1 MELGE
6 ACAVYLDDRVKDER
20 WVVRNSDSTAGG
32 TYTGLETSAAED
44 DEIHTNTRLFLGI
57 FRKVYLSNSRKSFG
71 EQLTELNAT
80 CRPKSNPLFALVSI
94 AVDNSSEPLEQS
106 SQSRSMAPLTS
117 SSTSNNKV
125 GRFLRFSSESDDFCM
140 LEVLAR
146 FSANLRL
153 QTEVNLAIPVAL
165 LRFVREGVDCER
177 SIEAKAEDHET
188 LVENTVTG
196 LPLVNGCV
204 YRCLEA
210 GACDVLVAPLTA
222 SRLETLTVQAY
233 RIFMSAKKQQLL
245 DTGAGRP
252 KKHSWVGT
260 NDHPLYSYL
269 RETMVTKLMKQ
280 ICDPGEE
287 LEKYESDLHV
297 LPSRKRLVEA
307 EIGKWDFSAHDFSED
322 ELVYAGTVILEHA
335 LQMPELEPWRISS
348 EQIRSFLLATRVTYN
363 SFVLYHNFRHAIDVL
378 QSTFHLLVSIGA
390 LPPYPNGTRRLSAVS
405 PMALLLTPANA
416 LTLLITAIGHDVG
429 HPGVNNVFLVRLNA
443 PLAQLYN
450 DTSVLESFHCAA
462 YSQLLRSYWPSFVM
476 DMKLRKLMISS
487 ILATDMGVHFKFMES
502 LGKLREKYHE
512 TDSTDR
518 WTDNEIETN
527 RALLCGLLMKCADIS
542 NVARTWDIAK
552 RWTNVLQEEF
562 AQQGNMEKT
571 IGMETAL
578 FGGPPELGNVPK
590 LARSQIDFIKLF
602 ALPLFENLADLLP
615 DMAFT
620 TVEIRRNKSI
630 WREIINREVQS
641 RMSLELIQSSTTTPL
656 AQSDSH
662 LPSSDVKNEDF
673 SETPLDESAV
683 NIHRVLP
690 APWNLPPTLGNVQPC
705 GTYEHSDVD
714 KDSRGSSG
722 GSRPLAISTT
732 DPSGHT
738 DPGAE
743 DNQAPHSRRYQC
755 HRQFQRSSGRASN
768 GTTVNRQSDMTSGT
782 RTQSTSTDTNNTV
795 MTPISSTTQPS
806 SLSSLNSSSDD
817 EHDRVRHG
825 FDRDAANGPSG
836 NIRSENH
843 RDLGTS
849 SRASPMVVPHPANSG
864 RPSILHTFHS
874 DVEDGKTPHFMAAFI
889 DKNFGHHAQGNGVT
903 ITNSNP
909 PSNNYMSTDSAHHNF
924 SPANHHMHDT
934 NGINNRTV
942 PRRRSR
948 LRLAFWRRNRE
959 IVSAEHD

>member
-94 AVDNSSEPLEQS
+94 AVDNSSEPLGQS
-106 SQSRSMAPLTS
+106 SESRSLAPLTS
-117 SSTSNNKV
+117 SSTSNNKA
-125 GRFLRFSSESDDFCM
+125 GRFLRFSSESDDFCI

-146 FSANLRL
+146 FSANLSL

-165 LRFVREGVDCER
+165 LRFVQEGVGCER

-196 LPLVNGCV
+196 LPLVNGV
-204 YRCLEA
+204 
-210 GACDVLVAPLTA
+210 
-222 SRLETLTVQAY
+222 
-233 RIFMSAKKQQLL
+233 
-245 DTGAGRP
+245 
-252 KKHSWVGT
+252 
-260 NDHPLYSYL
+260 N
-269 RETMVTKLMKQ
+269 KLMKQ

-287 LEKYESDLHV
+287 LEKYERYAYFLGNLRYMPRYSPGPSDLHV

-348 EQIRSFLLATRVTYN
+348 
-363 SFVLYHNFRHAIDVL
+363 
-378 QSTFHLLVSIGA
+378 
-390 LPPYPNGTRRLSAVS
+390 
-405 PMALLLTPANA
+405 
-416 LTLLITAIGHDVG
+416 AIGHDVG

-512 TDSTDR
+512 THSTDR

-590 LARSQIDFIKLF
+590 LAKSQINFIKLF
-602 ALPLFENLADLLP
+602 ALPLFENLAYLLP

-673 SETPLDESAV
+673 GETPLDESAV

-690 APWNLPPTLGNVQPC
+690 GPWNLPPTLGNVLPC
-705 GTYEHSDVD
+705 GTDEHSNVD
-714 KDSRGSSG
+714 KDSHGLSG

-732 DPSGHT
+732 NPSGHT

-743 DNQAPHSRRYQC
+743 DNQASHSRRYQC

-825 FDRDAANGPSG
+825 FDRDAGNGPSG

-849 SRASPMVVPHPANSG
+849 SRASPMVMPHPANSG

-903 ITNSNP
+903 ITNPNP